1 MVQNPPSLPLVSC
14 SIAVAWLPGQ
24 ALLGVGDGVDGWCRD
39 EPCRASL
46 ARGLVGE
53 FRDDACRR

>member
-46 ARGLVGE
+46 ARG
-53 FRDDACRR
+53 

>member
-1 MVQNPPSLPLVSC
+1 MLQNPSITPGVC
-14 SIAVAWLPGQ
+14 SIAGAGLPGQ

-39 EPCRASL
+39 EPWRASL